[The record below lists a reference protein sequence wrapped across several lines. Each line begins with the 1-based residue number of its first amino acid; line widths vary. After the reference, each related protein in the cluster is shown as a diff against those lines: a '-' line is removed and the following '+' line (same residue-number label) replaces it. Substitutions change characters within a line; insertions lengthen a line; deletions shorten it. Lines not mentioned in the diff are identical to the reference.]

1 MSEMRKNELSRGFSA
16 VVAILIAVIV
26 LGGIGAFVMSR
37 RPSTS
42 TPSSAVDRSTPAGT
56 ESAVPTGETT
66 STLTDVIGQGK
77 NLECDW
83 KMPTNGEANPFGTG
97 KLYTTGNKGR
107 SMISGSSSGMSI
119 DGNAIYKDGEVYSW
133 ISVAGT
139 TMGFKFDKTE
149 LESMSAEMT
158 AEQKQQAEQIRAKM
172 IFQCKP
178 WTPDESKFILP
189 TGVEFK

>member
-26 LGGIGAFVMSR
+26 LGGIGAFIMSR
-37 RPSTS
+37 RSSTS
-42 TPSSAVDRSTPAGT
+42 APSSAADRSTPAGT

-66 STLTDVIGQGK
+66 STLPDIIGRGQ

-83 KMPTNGEANPFGTG
+83 RLPNVEANPFGTG

-107 SMISGSSSGMSI
+107 SMISGNSSGMSI
-119 DGNAIYKDGEVYSW
+119 DGNAIYKDNTVYSW
-133 ISVAGT
+133 ISVGGT
-139 TMGFKFDKTE
+139 TVGFKFDKAE

-158 AEQKQQAEQIRAKM
+158 AEQKQQAEQIRSEMVFKC
-172 IFQCKP
+172 IP

-189 TGVEFK
+189 SGVEFK